1 MKTDYPRNI
10 SLNRVW
16 SFGMKFS
23 IDTPDQTHLN
33 FKVACMQNGKSMREE
48 LNQFMIDYAK
58 KVKTKKEKRH
68 GTSI

>member
-1 MKTDYPRNI
+1 
-10 SLNRVW
+10 
-16 SFGMKFS
+16 MKFS